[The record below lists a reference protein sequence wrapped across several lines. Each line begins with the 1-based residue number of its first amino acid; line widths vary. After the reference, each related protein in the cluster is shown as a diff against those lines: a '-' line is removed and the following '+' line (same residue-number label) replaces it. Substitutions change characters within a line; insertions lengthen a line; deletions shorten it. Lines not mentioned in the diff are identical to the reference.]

1 MQYQMK
7 KDDNMKIQDIS
18 RRKFIQ
24 NAALTTLGIA
34 ALKSKIFAAVAEQTG
49 LKEVFKNDFYL
60 GTAIN
65 TGTFLRNDTEM
76 LDLIARE
83 FNAIT
88 PANALKWGPVNPEEN
103 KWRFQVPDQFVDFG
117 TKNNMYIQGHVLVW
131 HSQVPRNLF
140 VDDSGKQVNKTVLLK
155 RMENH
160 ISTLVDRYKGRIN
173 GWDVV
178 NESITPEGFRKS
190 KWFEI
195 IGAEFMER
203 AFHLAH
209 EADPSARLLYNDYN
223 MDNPKRRDF
232 VVDLVN
238 QYKKKGVPITGIG
251 MQGHVG
257 LDYPDL
263 AEFEASIEAFAA
275 TGMRVHITELDV
287 DVLPRAGKRTSD
299 VSASADY
306 QKKLNPYVNGLPKEM
321 EDKLARRYADLFK
334 LFLKH
339 RDKIDRVT
347 FWGTS
352 DDESWKNNFPVRG
365 RTNYP
370 LLFDRNHQRKKAYF
384 AVTALK
390 G

>member
-1 MQYQMK
+1 MK
-7 KDDNMKIQDIS
+7 HKTERTVNNSGRILN
-18 RRKFIQ
+18 RRKFVK
-24 NAALTTLGIA
+24 NTVLTMAGVA
-34 ALKSKIFAAVAEQTG
+34 ALKSKILASVAEQAG
-49 LKEVFKNDFYL
+49 LKEVFKDDFYV
-60 GTAIN
+60 GTAISS
-65 TGTFLRNDTEM
+65 GTFLQNKTEM

-88 PANALKWGPVNPEEN
+88 PENALKWEPVNPEEN
-103 KWRFQVPDQFVDFG
+103 EWRFQVPDQFVDFG
-117 TKNNMYIQGHVLVW
+117 MQNNMYIHGHVLVW

-140 VDDSGKQVNKTVLLK
+140 VDDSGKQVSKTVLLK

-190 KWFEI
+190 NWFEI
-195 IGAEFMER
+195 IGPEFMER

-209 EADPSARLLYNDYN
+209 EADPNARLLYNDYN
-223 MDNPKRRDF
+223 MDNLKRRDF
-232 VVDLVN
+232 VFDLVN
-238 QYKKKGVPITGIG
+238 QYKKKGVPVTGIG

-263 AEFEASIEAFAA
+263 SEFEASIEAFAA
-275 TGMRVHITELDV
+275 AGMRVHITELDV

-321 EDKLARRYADLFK
+321 EDKLACRYEALFR

-347 FWGTS
+347 IWGTS

-370 LLFDRNHQRKKAYF
+370 LLFDRNHQPKKAYF

-390 G
+390 S

>member
-1 MQYQMK
+1 MQNQANK
-7 KDDNMKIQDIS
+7 TNNQVVQQIT
-18 RRKFIQ
+18 RRKFVR
-24 NAALTTLGIA
+24 NAALTTFGIA
-34 ALKSKIFAAVAEQTG
+34 ALKAKAFAIAERSG
-49 LKEVFKNDFYL
+49 LKEVFKDDFCL

-76 LDLIARE
+76 LKLIARE

-88 PANALKWGPVNPEEN
+88 PANALKWGPINPEKN
-103 KWRFQVPDQFVDFG
+103 NWQFQVPDQFVDFG
-117 TKNNMYIQGHVLVW
+117 IQNNMYIQGHVLVW
-131 HSQVPRNLF
+131 HSQIPHNLF
-140 VDDSGKQVNKTVLLK
+140 MDDSGKQVSNSVLLK

-160 ISTLVDRYKGRIN
+160 ISTLVDRYKRRIN

-195 IGAEFMER
+195 MGPEFMER

-209 EADPSARLLYNDYN
+209 EADPNARLLYNDYN
-223 MDNPKRRDF
+223 MDNPKRRAF

-251 MQGHVG
+251 MQGHVR
-257 LDYPDL
+257 LDNPDL
-263 AEFEASIEAFAA
+263 SEFEASIKTFAA

-299 VSASADY
+299 VTANVDY
-306 QKKLNPYVNGLPKEM
+306 QKTLNPYVNGLPAEM
-321 EDKLARRYADLFK
+321 QNRLANRYTDLFK

-370 LLFDRNHQRKKAYF
+370 LLFDRNHQPKKAYF
-384 AVTALK
+384 DVTALK
-390 G
+390 S

>member
-1 MQYQMK
+1 MK
-7 KDDNMKIQDIS
+7 HLTERTGNNFSQQIT
-18 RRKFIQ
+18 RRKFVQ
-24 NAALTTLGIA
+24 NAAFTVAGIV
-34 ALKSKIFAAVAEQTG
+34 ALKSKIFASVVGNAG
-49 LKEVFKNDFYL
+49 LKEVFKNDFYV
-60 GTAIN
+60 GTAIGS
-65 TGTFLRNDTEM
+65 GTFLRNDTKM

-83 FNAIT
+83 FSAIT
-88 PANALKWGPVNPEEN
+88 PENALKWGPVNPAEKE
-103 KWRFQVPDQFVDFG
+103 WRFQVPDMFVDFG
-117 TKNNMYIQGHVLVW
+117 MKNNMYIQGHVLVW
-131 HSQVPRNLF
+131 HSQVPHNLF
-140 VDDSGKQVNKTVLLK
+140 VDDSGKQVSKEVLLK
-155 RMENH
+155 RMGNH

-178 NESITPEGFRKS
+178 NESITPEGYRKS

-195 IGAEFMER
+195 IGPEFMER

-209 EADPSARLLYNDYN
+209 EADPKARLLYNDYN
-223 MDNPKRRDF
+223 MDNPKRRAF

-263 AEFEASIEAFAA
+263 KEFEASIEAFAA

-287 DVLPRAGKRTSD
+287 DVLPKTGTKTSE
-299 VSASADY
+299 VSTNVEY
-306 QKKLNPYVNGLPKEM
+306 QKSLNPYVDGLPAEV
-321 EDKLARRYADLFK
+321 EDKLTHRYEALFK

-365 RTNYP
+365 RINYP
-370 LLFDRNHQRKKAYF
+370 LLFDRNHEPKKAYF

-390 G
+390 S

>member
-1 MQYQMK
+1 MQRPTKQTGNKANQY
-7 KDDNMKIQDIS
+7 IT
-18 RRKFIQ
+18 RRKFVKDTI
-24 NAALTTLGIA
+24 LTAIGIA
-34 ALKSKIFAAVAEQTG
+34 ALKSKILASVAERAG
-49 LKEVFKNDFYL
+49 LKEVFKNDFYV
-60 GTAIN
+60 GTAIS
-65 TGTFLRNDTEM
+65 TGTFSRNNTEM

-88 PANALKWGPVNPEEN
+88 PENALKWGPVNPAEN
-103 KWRFQVPDQFVDFG
+103 EWRFQVPDQFVEFG
-117 TKNNMYIQGHVLVW
+117 MQNNMYIQGHVLVW

-140 VDDSGKQVNKTVLLK
+140 TNGSGKQVSKTELLK

-190 KWFEI
+190 KWLEI
-195 IGAEFMER
+195 IGPEFMER
-203 AFHLAH
+203 AFQLAH
-209 EADPSARLLYNDYN
+209 EADPNARLLYNDYN
-223 MDNPKRRDF
+223 MDNPKRRAL

-257 LDYPDL
+257 LDYPNL
-263 AEFEASIEAFAA
+263 SEFEASIEAFAA
-275 TGMRVHITELDV
+275 TGMRIHITELDV
-287 DVLPRAGKRTSD
+287 DVLPQAGKRTSD
-299 VSASADY
+299 VSANAGY
-306 QKKLNPYVNGLPKEM
+306 QKLLNPYVNGLPEEM
-321 EDKLARRYADLFK
+321 QDKLASRYEELFK

-352 DDESWKNNFPVRG
+352 DDESWKNNFPVRD

-370 LLFDRNHQRKKAYF
+370 LLFNRNHQPKKAYF

-390 G
+390 S